1 MKKLIALFLLATVAL
16 TARGAS
22 GDPQTLIQLVDYI
35 GVDYAV
41 AVRDGEVISEAEYR
55 EMREFASETDRL
67 VGELPASPEKERL
80 AALADQLA
88 RQIDDKVAP
97 NEVATTAAD
106 IRNAVMA
113 GYELTLAPRSVP
125 SLERGETLF
134 KQQCASCHGD
144 TGRGDGPAAEGM
156 EPAPTDF
163 HDHERAMQR
172 SLFGLYNTITLG
184 VEGTAMPGF
193 SHLPEADRWALAY
206 YAGSLFSSDEAIERG
221 RQLMANDDA
230 DVPRFSLETLSSRTP
245 TELRDQFGE
254 DSLAML
260 AYLRTHPDKAKR
272 GRQDPLSVAIARLE
286 ESLAAAR
293 AGEKRRAES
302 LAVSAYLDGFELA
315 EAGLQSAAPDMVR
328 RIETDMMNY
337 RQAVRAGESP
347 DALAD
352 RVAELTE
359 SIAETRDRMTETR
372 LSGGV
377 AFSSALVIL
386 AREGLEAIL
395 ILGAIIAFM
404 LRTGHREAL
413 RWIHAGWVG
422 ALLAG
427 VATWAVSAYLI
438 EISGS
443 ARELTEGITALLAAV
458 ILFYVGFWMH
468 RNLNTRRW
476 NRMLHEKVRKAMDKR
491 SLWTLAFVSFVAV
504 YREVFET
511 VLFFQALWVQ
521 VAVDA
526 QSMVVW
532 GGVAAA
538 ALLAVAAWAIFRF
551 GIRLPIRK
559 FFGISSA
566 IMFVLAIIFAG
577 KGTAALQASGHLP
590 VTSVT
595 FPRIDLL
602 GIYPNAQALGAQLL
616 LILLGA
622 ALMAY
627 NARTDRV

>member
-1 MKKLIALFLLATVAL
+1 MKKLIALLVLAPLAL
-16 TARGAS
+16 TARAS

-41 AVRDGEVISEAEYR
+41 AVRDGEVISEPEYR
-55 EMREFASETDRL
+55 EMREFSSETERL
-67 VGELPASPEKERL
+67 VSELPASPEKDRLTTL
-80 AALADQLA
+80 AAQLS
-88 RQIDDKVAP
+88 RQIEDKVAVDK
-97 NEVATTAAD
+97 VAATAAD

-113 GYELTLAPRSVP
+113 GYDLTLAPGQPP

-134 KQQCASCHGD
+134 RQQCAACHG
-144 TGRGDGPAAEGM
+144 TEGRGDGPAAGGM

-163 HDHERAMQR
+163 HDRERALQR

-184 VEGTAMPGF
+184 VEGTSMPGF
-193 SHLPEADRWALAY
+193 SHLSEEDRWALAFY
-206 YAGSLFSSDEAIERG
+206 TGSLYPSDSAVARG
-221 RQLMANDDA
+221 EQLAA
-230 DVPRFSLETLSSRTP
+230 GESGDVPRFTLETLSSRTP
-245 TELRDQFGE
+245 AEIRDQFGG
-254 DSLAML
+254 DGLAMM
-260 AYLRTHPDKAKR
+260 AYLRTRPGEAATGKR
-272 GRQDPLSVAIARLE
+272 EPLATAIARLE
-286 ESLAAAR
+286 ESLDAAR
-293 AGEKRRAES
+293 AGEQRRAES

-328 RIETDMMNY
+328 RIENEMMAY
-337 RQAVRAGESP
+337 REAVRAGESP
-347 DALAD
+347 EALEA
-352 RVAELTE
+352 RVTELTE
-359 SIAETRDRMTETR
+359 AIGEARDRMTETR
-372 LSGGV
+372 LSGSV

-404 LRTGHREAL
+404 LRTGQHAAL
-413 RWIHAGWVG
+413 RWIHAGWIG

-443 ARELTEGITALLAAV
+443 AREVTEGITALLAAV

-468 RNLNTRRW
+468 RNLNTQRW
-476 NRMLHEKVRKAMDKR
+476 NRMLHEKVRKAMDRR
-491 SLWTLAFVSFVAV
+491 SLWTLALVSFVAV

-521 VAVDA
+521 VAVDSQA
-526 QSMVVW
+526 MVVW

-538 ALLAVAAWAIFRF
+538 ALLAVAAWGIFRF
-551 GIRLPIRK
+551 GIRLPIRQ

-566 IMFVLAIIFAG
+566 IMFVLAVVFAG
-577 KGTAALQASGHLP
+577 KGVAALQAAGHMA

-602 GIYPNAQALGAQLL
+602 GIYPNLQALGAQLL
-616 LILLGA
+616 LVLLGI

-627 NARTDRV
+627 NARTDRAR